1 MEEYMLETNVDP
13 EIILGKVQRQMTNLS
28 ISPQGPSTSR
38 SFENRAIGGGILQG
52 VPPNVRNDPGA
63 SQETRQK
70 IEMAQMSRTI
80 RQMQNEITRLKRGE
94 NLIPPN
100 PNMRA
105 PLHDQRIRNDRIEEH
120 RPRAP
125 RVPNPNVVVLEEI
138 VEEENFENLIKKQML
153 TKMKFW
159 NQYKWMKV
167 IIFLYF

>member
-1 MEEYMLETNVDP
+1 
-13 EIILGKVQRQMTNLS
+13 
-28 ISPQGPSTSR
+28 
-38 SFENRAIGGGILQG
+38 
-52 VPPNVRNDPGA
+52 VRNDPGA

-138 VEEENFENLIKKQML
+138 VEEENFENFDQETML
-153 TKMKFW
+153 TKIKFW